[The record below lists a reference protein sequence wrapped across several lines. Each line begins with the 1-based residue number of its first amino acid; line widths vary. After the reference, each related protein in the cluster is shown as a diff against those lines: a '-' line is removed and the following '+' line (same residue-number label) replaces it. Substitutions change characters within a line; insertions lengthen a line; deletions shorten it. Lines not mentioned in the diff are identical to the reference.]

1 MVDGKRRK
9 VKRTGRKDD
18 KKNSS
23 KAEIV
28 LAVITFI
35 LAVITCAAG
44 FLEVRHYNETLN
56 NCTSVVMGSVE
67 QEGTGI
73 LYGMRNTVE
82 GRYLSSGKSK
92 QYWIK
97 ITVRTDGVFKRT
109 PLYAGTGYGNEGDRL
124 EIHYNP

>member
-44 FLEVRHYNETLN
+44 FL
-56 NCTSVVMGSVE
+56 
-67 QEGTGI
+67 
-73 LYGMRNTVE
+73 
-82 GRYLSSGKSK
+82 
-92 QYWIK
+92 
-97 ITVRTDGVFKRT
+97 
-109 PLYAGTGYGNEGDRL
+109 
-124 EIHYNP
+124 